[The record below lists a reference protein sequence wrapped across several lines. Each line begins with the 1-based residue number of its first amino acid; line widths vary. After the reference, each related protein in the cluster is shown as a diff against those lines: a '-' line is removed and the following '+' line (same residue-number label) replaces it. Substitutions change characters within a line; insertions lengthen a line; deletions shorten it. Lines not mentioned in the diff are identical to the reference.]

1 MKIKVYQLD
10 SEQDQNRVKFMDYDF
25 TMKHGGIIPSAYK
38 TVFEGDVDCK
48 NLEQVFRMFN
58 YDRPPT
64 LFGHSLSVSD
74 VVEVVG
80 GVKEQYGRI
89 DVLYKDKNG
98 DGQVGDTILF
108 DNPKDFYREIEEYGL
123 GSISATRLD
132 DQHIPMVELGAHFCD
147 STDFKKLDDFDSS
160 LCQPLTGHR
169 MLVVEPH
176 KLPYEAT
183 VPDELAALQQAVFG
197 NIECVYP
204 FDDNAFLFC
213 NDEAKI
219 NGMEGNRKI
228 NGDIIAGT
236 FQIAGDDGIGG
247 TTDLTDEQISKY
259 TKMFEADE
267 SYTPEEVE
275 GSAGFY
281 IVGFD

>member
-1 MKIKVYQLD
+1 M
-10 SEQDQNRVKFMDYDF
+10 NYDF
-25 TMKHGGIIPSAYK
+25 TMKHGGIDPSAYK
-38 TVFEGDVDCK
+38 TVFDGDVECK
-48 NLEQVFRMFN
+48 DLEDIFRKFN

-64 LFGHSLSVSD
+64 LFGHSMSISD
-74 VVEVVG
+74 VVEVIGDVT
-80 GVKEQYGRI
+80 EQYGKI

-98 DGQVGDTILF
+98 VGQVGDTIIF
-108 DNPKDFYREIEEYGL
+108 DNAKDFYREIDEYGL
-123 GSISATRLD
+123 GAINATNLA
-132 DQHIPMVELGAHFCD
+132 DQHMPMVELGTYFCGD
-147 STDFKKLDDFDSS
+147 TFLKLDDFDSS

-204 FDDNAFLFC
+204 FEDNAFLFC

-219 NGMEGNRKI
+219 NGMEGSRKI

-236 FQIAGDDGIGG
+236 FLIAGDDGCGG
-247 TTDLTDEQISKY
+247 TTDLTDEQIAKY
-259 TKMFEADE
+259 TTMFEADE

>member
-10 SEQDQNRVKFMDYDF
+10 NKLDRNRVKFMNYDF
-25 TMKHGGIIPSAYK
+25 TMKHGGIDPSAYK
-38 TVFEGDVDCK
+38 TVFDGDVECK
-48 NLEQVFRMFN
+48 GLEEIFRKFN

-74 VVEVVG
+74 VVEVLG
-80 GVKEQYGRI
+80 DVKEQYGRI

-98 DGQVGDTILF
+98 VGQVGDTIIF
-108 DNPKDFYREIEEYGL
+108 DNAKDFYREIDEYGL

-132 DQHIPMVELGAHFCD
+132 DQHIPMVELGTYFCSD
-147 STDFKKLDDFDSS
+147 TFLKLDDFDSS

-176 KLPYEAT
+176 KLPYDAT

-204 FDDNAFLFC
+204 FEDNAFLFC

-228 NGDIIAGT
+228 GGDIIAGT
-236 FQIAGDDGIGG
+236 FLIAGDDGFGG
-247 TTDLTDEQISKY
+247 TIDLTDEQIAKY
-259 TKMFEADE
+259 TTMFEADE